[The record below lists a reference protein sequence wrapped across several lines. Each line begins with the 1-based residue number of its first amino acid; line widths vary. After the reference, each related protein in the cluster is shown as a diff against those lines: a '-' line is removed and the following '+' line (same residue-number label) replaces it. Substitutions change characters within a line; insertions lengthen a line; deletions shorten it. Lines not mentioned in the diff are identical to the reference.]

1 MRISLTLAAFCFTAL
16 IPAAAQTY
24 VLQPDRIFDGETYQT
39 GVEVRVEDGVITEVG
54 RLISRDSAELIDLS
68 GATLTPGLIDGHSHV
83 LLHPY
88 DEVSWND
95 QVLKESTAERSI
107 RAANHLE
114 ATLRAGFTT
123 LRDLGSEGAGYADV
137 GVRQA
142 LEKRVIDGPRLLVA
156 GPAIVATGS
165 YGPGGFHEGV
175 AVPLGANEADGHDGI
190 IREVRTQIGGGAD
203 WIKVYADYRWGPNGE
218 ARPTFSLEELA
229 LIVETAASSGRP
241 VVAHAATDE
250 GMRRATLAGVKTIEH
265 GDGGSLETYQLM
277 ADRGVAICPTLG
289 AVEAISRYR
298 GWDGSEAS
306 VPERIK
312 TKRIQMARILEAGT
326 PLCNGSDVGVFDH
339 GDNAWEIGLM
349 VDYGLTPLDAMR
361 AATSGNADLLGL
373 DRLGRIAPGMIADLA
388 AFEGDVSTDLDAL
401 EAPVLVMLD
410 GVIKVHATDH

>member
-1 MRISLTLAAFCFTAL
+1 
-16 IPAAAQTY
+16 
-24 VLQPDRIFDGETYQT
+24 
-39 GVEVRVEDGVITEVG
+39 
-54 RLISRDSAELIDLS
+54 
-68 GATLTPGLIDGHSHV
+68 
-83 LLHPY
+83 
-88 DEVSWND
+88 
-95 QVLKESTAERSI
+95 
-107 RAANHLE
+107 
-114 ATLRAGFTT
+114 
-123 LRDLGSEGAGYADV
+123 
-137 GVRQA
+137 
-142 LEKRVIDGPRLLVA
+142 
-156 GPAIVATGS
+156 
-165 YGPGGFHEGV
+165 
-175 AVPLGANEADGHDGI
+175 
-190 IREVRTQIGGGAD
+190 
-203 WIKVYADYRWGPNGE
+203 
-218 ARPTFSLEELA
+218 
-229 LIVETAASSGRP
+229 
-241 VVAHAATDE
+241 
-250 GMRRATLAGVKTIEH
+250 MRRATLAGVKTIEH

-298 GWDGSEAS
+298 GWDGSAAS

-339 GDNAWEIGLM
+339 GDNAREIGLM